1 MDFNG
6 SFGDENNN
14 IIIKPIEKGDIA
26 EDIKQDNKKS
36 KDSNKENNNSNN
48 NNIQNNASFSNN
60 NNNIFSSVPLEM
72 KIDEEY
78 SNSNSIYDSLYI
90 KELIKY
96 NLSNI
101 FNILK
106 SKAAIIKYQTF
117 ILLKNLSNKKINLMI
132 KAEIH
137 FLNINSKI
145 SIFSSLFMRIRRKN
159 LLQAFYRIKNKNKIN
174 DIFKL
179 KFEMIYKKEKDNI
192 INDNTMK
199 LKTIEKDIK
208 DLETKI
214 KKLNLKENEL
224 LYELN
229 NLNKKERQLSDK
241 LKLLENSKNNNIN
254 IIKQQ
259 SSNISS
265 INNNSKYD
273 SDIIS
278 LESTIETNKQLKEG
292 KEEIIKNFIHK
303 MNDLLN
309 EYKVYIDM
317 LYNNDGINN
326 NIINTGNFEIN
337 DNDNHQSLSH
347 KDKDG
352 SGNTCY
358 TSKIPSGI
366 QNNVK

>member
-6 SFGDENNN
+6 SFGDENNL
-14 IIIKPIEKGDIA
+14 IIKPIEKGDIA

-36 KDSNKENNNSNN
+36 KDSNKEINNSN
-48 NNIQNNASFSNN
+48 NNIQNNASFSNSN

-72 KIDEEY
+72 KIDDEY

-106 SKAAIIKYQTF
+106 SKTAIIKYQTF

-137 FLNINSKI
+137 FLNIYSKI
-145 SIFSSLFMRIRRKN
+145 SIFSNLFLPIRRKN

-199 LKTIEKDIK
+199 LKAIEKDIK

-214 KKLNLKENEL
+214 KKMNLKENEL
-224 LYELN
+224 LHELN

-326 NIINTGNFEIN
+326 YIINTGNFEIN
-337 DNDNHQSLSH
+337 DNNDIHQSLRY
-347 KDKDG
+347 KDRDG

-358 TSKIPSGI
+358 TSKIPFGI

>member
-6 SFGDENNN
+6 SFGDENN
-14 IIIKPIEKGDIA
+14 IIIKSIDKGDVA
-26 EDIKQDNKKS
+26 EDTKQEKEKS
-36 KDSNKENNNSNN
+36 KNT
-48 NNIQNNASFSNN
+48 NNINKNTNNDSFGN

-72 KIDEEY
+72 KIDNEY
-78 SNSNSIYDSLYI
+78 SNSNSIYDSI
-90 KELIKY
+90 HTKELIKY

-106 SKAAIIKYQTF
+106 TKTIIIKFQTF
-117 ILLKNLSNKKINLMI
+117 HKLKNLSNKKINLLMNSELKYLGI
-132 KAEIH
+132 SSSFTI
-137 FLNINSKI
+137 ISKI
-145 SIFSSLFMRIRRKN
+145 FKKHRKKK
-159 LLQAFYRIKNKNKIN
+159 LLQAFYKIKSKTKIN

-192 INDNTMK
+192 INDNILK

-224 LYELN
+224 ILDIN
-229 NLNKKERQLSDK
+229 NLNKKEKQLNDK

-292 KEEIIKNFIHK
+292 KEEVIKNFIYK

-326 NIINTGNFEIN
+326 NININNGNNFEIN
-337 DNDNHQSLSH
+337 GNSTHQSLNH
-347 KDKDG
+347 KDKTG
-352 SGNTCY
+352 SENTCF
-358 TSKIPSGI
+358 TSKVSSGI
-366 QNNVK
+366 QNNIK

>member
-1 MDFNG
+1 
-6 SFGDENNN
+6 
-14 IIIKPIEKGDIA
+14 
-26 EDIKQDNKKS
+26 
-36 KDSNKENNNSNN
+36 
-48 NNIQNNASFSNN
+48 
-60 NNNIFSSVPLEM
+60 M
-72 KIDEEY
+72 KIDDEY

-106 SKAAIIKYQTF
+106 SKTAIIKYQTF
-117 ILLKNLSNKKINLMI
+117 ILLKNLSNKKINLLI

-137 FLNINSKI
+137 FLNIYSKI
-145 SIFSSLFMRIRRKN
+145 SIFSNLFSLIRRKN
-159 LLQAFYRIKNKNKIN
+159 ILQAFYRIKNKNKIN

-179 KFEMIYKKEKDNI
+179 KFEMIYKKEKDSI

-199 LKTIEKDIK
+199 LKAIEKDIK

-292 KEEIIKNFIHK
+292 KEEIIKNFMYK
-303 MNDLLN
+303 MNNLLN

-326 NIINTGNFEIN
+326 IINTGNFEIS

-352 SGNTCY
+352 LGNTWY
-358 TSKIPSGI
+358 TSKIPSEI

>member
-6 SFGDENNN
+6 SFGDENN
-14 IIIKPIEKGDIA
+14 IIIKPIEKGDIE
-26 EDIKQDNKKS
+26 EDAKQEIKKEKDKNNNKINQNNGS
-36 KDSNKENNNSNN
+36 FNNSNK
-48 NNIQNNASFSNN
+48 
-60 NNNIFSSVPLEM
+60 IFCSVPLEM
-72 KIDEEY
+72 KIDNEY
-78 SNSNSIYDSLYI
+78 SNSNSIYDSIYI
-90 KELIKY
+90 KELLKF

-101 FNILK
+101 FNILC
-106 SKAAIIKYQTF
+106 SKAIIIKYQAF
-117 ILLKNLSNKKINLMI
+117 ILLRNLSRNKLNFLIN
-132 KAEIH
+132 AEIK
-137 FLNINSKI
+137 FLNIYSKI
-145 SIFSSLFMRIRRKN
+145 LIFLKIFKKNRKKR
-159 LLQAFYRIKNKNKIN
+159 LLQAFYRIKSKNKIN

-192 INDNTMK
+192 INDNTVK
-199 LKTIEKDIK
+199 LKAMEKETK

-229 NLNKKERQLSDK
+229 NLNKKEKQLNDK

-278 LESTIETNKQLKEG
+278 LESTLETNKQLKEG
-292 KEEIIKNFIHK
+292 KEEIIKNFICQ

-317 LYNNDGINN
+317 LNNSDRMSNN
-326 NIINTGNFEIN
+326 NINTGNFEIN
-337 DNDNHQSLSH
+337 DNSNHQSLSH

-352 SGNTCY
+352 SGNTWY
-358 TSKIPSGI
+358 TSKVPSGI